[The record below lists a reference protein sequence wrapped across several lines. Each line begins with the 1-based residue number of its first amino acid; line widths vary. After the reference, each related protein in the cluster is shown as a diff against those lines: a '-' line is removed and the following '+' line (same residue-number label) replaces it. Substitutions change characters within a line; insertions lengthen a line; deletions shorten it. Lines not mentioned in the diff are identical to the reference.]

1 MDELKNKVIKYCGF
15 ETKSMQF
22 GTKYKIKDEEGKS
35 YSFFDSKKDGNQT
48 KAYQQFLDLK
58 VGDRVGIAYKE
69 EEGVYNGKPVKYK
82 TVMYFTDARN
92 VSQDTPQ
99 QRLPEDDARLDLILT
114 KLDKIIRLI
123 GEPVSDAE
131 MAEEIPMPEE
141 EPSEI
146 DSIPF

>member
-1 MDELKNKVIKYCGF
+1 MTDELKNKVIKYCGF

-69 EEGVYNGKPVKYK
+69 EDGVYNGKQVKYK
-82 TVMYFTDARN
+82 TIMYFTDARN
-92 VSQDTPQ
+92 VSQEAPQ
-99 QRLPEDDARLDLILT
+99 SRLPEDDARLDIILS
-114 KLDKIIRLI
+114 KLDKIIKMI
-123 GEPVSDAE
+123 GEPVSDEE
-131 MAEEIPMPEE
+131 MAKEFPLPKEEDIT
-141 EPSEI
+141 
-146 DSIPF
+146 DQIPF